1 MSEPRASAPPGR
13 SAAAAGGRP
22 SKSSSVRLMTTR
34 RGEFPQIQAIGHR
47 SPFYED
53 IYHSILTRPWW
64 QFFLVACGVF
74 LGVNAIFAGLY
85 TAQAGAIANA
95 RSSSFEDAFF
105 FSVQTMATI
114 GYGGMAPATRFAHII
129 VTVEALTGTL
139 YTALLTGLTF
149 AKFARPRARVLFS
162 EKAVV
167 APRNGVPH
175 LMFRM
180 ANWRRNNIVE
190 AQLRVV
196 LLVIERTT
204 EGEEMRR
211 PIELPLVRD
220 RNAVFILTWSAM
232 HRIDETSPF
241 YGPDAAERLRA
252 MGAQIFLTIT
262 GTDETIGQTVHA
274 RYAYDLNDILWD
286 RRFVDVLRVLPDGTR
301 IIDYARFH
309 EVSPIDTA
317 RRG

>member
-22 SKSSSVRLMTTR
+22 SKPSSVRLMTTR

-286 RRFVDVLRVLPDGTR
+286 WRFVDVLRVLPDGTR